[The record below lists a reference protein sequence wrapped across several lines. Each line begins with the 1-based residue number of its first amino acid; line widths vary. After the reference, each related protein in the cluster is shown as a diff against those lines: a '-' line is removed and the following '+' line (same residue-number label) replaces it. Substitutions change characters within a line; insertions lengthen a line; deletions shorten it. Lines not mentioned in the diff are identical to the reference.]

1 MPGEHAYLNQDGTVS
16 IHPEDALELAISL
29 LEGLKAGGSDVMFHI
44 CLTTNRRQSTA
55 QFSIT
60 SGRDRTGFRAD
71 YRCSIERR
79 GGEYVNPHET
89 TDT

>member
-55 QFSIT
+55 
-60 SGRDRTGFRAD
+60 
-71 YRCSIERR
+71 
-79 GGEYVNPHET
+79 
-89 TDT
+89 